1 MGQVHVEHLTSHEQR
16 GKITSKQR
24 RDILM
29 KKYLISTNVDGHLYG
44 NYSTERL
51 LTKSEAIKVLS
62 AIREVDPNAKLVRVI
77 EERRVKFGNY

>member
-1 MGQVHVEHLTSHEQR
+1 
-16 GKITSKQR
+16 
-24 RDILM
+24 M

-62 AIREVDPNAKLVRVI
+62 TIREVDPNAKLVRVI
-77 EERRVKFGNY
+77 EERRVKFGDY

>member
-1 MGQVHVEHLTSHEQR
+1 
-16 GKITSKQR
+16 
-24 RDILM
+24 M

-77 EERRVKFGNY
+77 EERRVKFGDY

>member
-1 MGQVHVEHLTSHEQR
+1 
-16 GKITSKQR
+16 
-24 RDILM
+24 M

-51 LTKSEAIKVLS
+51 LTKIEAIKVLS

>member
-1 MGQVHVEHLTSHEQR
+1 
-16 GKITSKQR
+16 
-24 RDILM
+24 M

-62 AIREVDPNAKLVRVI
+62 AIREVDPNANLVRVI
-77 EERRVKFGNY
+77 EERRVKFGDY

>member
-1 MGQVHVEHLTSHEQR
+1 
-16 GKITSKQR
+16 
-24 RDILM
+24 M

-51 LTKSEAIKVLS
+51 LTKSEAIKILS

-77 EERRVKFGNY
+77 EERRVKFGDY

>member
-1 MGQVHVEHLTSHEQR
+1 
-16 GKITSKQR
+16 
-24 RDILM
+24 M

-62 AIREVDPNAKLVRVI
+62 AIREIDPNAKLVRVI
-77 EERRVKFGNY
+77 EERRVKFGDY

>member
-1 MGQVHVEHLTSHEQR
+1 
-16 GKITSKQR
+16 
-24 RDILM
+24 M
-29 KKYLISTNVDGHLYG
+29 KEYLISTNVDGHLYG

>member
-1 MGQVHVEHLTSHEQR
+1 
-16 GKITSKQR
+16 
-24 RDILM
+24 M

-51 LTKSEAIKVLS
+51 LTKIEAIKVLS

-77 EERRVKFGNY
+77 EERRVKFGDY

>member
-16 GKITSKQR
+16 GKITSKRR

-77 EERRVKFGNY
+77 EERRVKFGDY